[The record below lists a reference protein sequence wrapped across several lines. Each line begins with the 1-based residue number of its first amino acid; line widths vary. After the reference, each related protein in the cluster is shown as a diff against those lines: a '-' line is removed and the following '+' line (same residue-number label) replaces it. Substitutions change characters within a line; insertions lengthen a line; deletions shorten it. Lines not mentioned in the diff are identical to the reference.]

1 MNLQQLKVLVLLAKH
16 KKLTAVAEI
25 LNIKQP
31 TVTFHMKKLEET
43 AGVPLFQQ
51 QYKHVMLTD
60 AGEALFH
67 YASRIVSWA
76 EEAEQVLTDYRH
88 FKKGTVI
95 IGASNTP
102 ATYFLPRLLGDMQQ
116 AYPYVQISLQVKNSP
131 QILDMLHRFEIDFGI
146 IAEYQIDHPDLIAT
160 PLVEDEVVIVL
171 HPNHRLAQHE
181 QIPLDLLRE
190 ERFILREKGSA
201 TRRMSEEWAIY
212 NNFQFQIA
220 MELGATEAIKQSI
233 MSGLGISIL
242 SRLAVTREVAEGKLV
257 FKKIPPPVLTRHV
270 YLVYHQNRFLTP
282 IVQDFIQFFQ
292 QQSKDLQHMHN
303 GNDPST

>member
-43 AGVPLFQQ
+43 AGV
-51 QYKHVMLTD
+51 MLTD

-67 YASRIVSWA
+67 YASRIVAWA

-102 ATYFLPRLLGDMQQ
+102 ATYFLPRLLGDMQK
-116 AYPYVQISLQVKNSP
+116 AYPFVQISLQVKNSP
-131 QILDMLHRFEIDFGI
+131 QILDMLNRFEIDFGI
-146 IAEYQIDHPDLIAT
+146 IAEYQVEDPELIAT
-160 PLVEDEVVIVL
+160 PLAEDEMVIVL
-171 HPNHRLAQHE
+171 YPNHRLAQYE
-181 QIPLDLLRE
+181 QIPLDFLRN

-201 TRRMSEEWAIY
+201 SRRMSEEWAVS
-212 NNFQFQIA
+212 NDFQFQIN

-233 MSGLGISIL
+233 MAELGISIL
-242 SRLAVTREVAEGKLV
+242 SRMAVTREIAEGKLA
-257 FKKIPPPVLTRHV
+257 FKKIPPPVLTRHM
-270 YLVYHQNRFLTP
+270 YLVYNRNRFLTP
-282 IVQDFIQFFQ
+282 IVQDFIEFFQ
-292 QQSKDLQHMHN
+292 QQSKGLQQYH
-303 GNDPST
+303 